1 MTQASYW
8 RIRWKSFTVSC
19 EEDFSAWGL
28 KKIDFCFICNY
39 TDPILVLSGILF
51 AVRPDCEK
59 MTVLIRKLSGNR
71 FGKGCFCSSAIFVPK
86 KTKIGSVY
94 ICHVHKTV
102 QEGGNMRAVSYTSA
116 RSNLA
121 KTMMK
126 VCEDHEPVII
136 TRKSCEH
143 VVMISLKDYE
153 LISKTA
159 YLLRSPKNAKRLMSA
174 IEELDYNV

>member
-1 MTQASYW
+1 
-8 RIRWKSFTVSC
+8 
-19 EEDFSAWGL
+19 
-28 KKIDFCFICNY
+28 
-39 TDPILVLSGILF
+39 
-51 AVRPDCEK
+51 
-59 MTVLIRKLSGNR
+59 
-71 FGKGCFCSSAIFVPK
+71 
-86 KTKIGSVY
+86 
-94 ICHVHKTV
+94 
-102 QEGGNMRAVSYTSA
+102 MRAVSYTSA